1 MKKFSENGKYPIFWL
16 FLPKCGQK
24 WIFNKN
30 FMQKIRKLLSQFLER
45 IPTTKLIVHHCEKPL
60 LLPEKWGWNNEG
72 IKSIKTNAI
81 FLSIIH
87 NWTSKSYPTLQ
98 IQVDICLWQFMLG
111 TSSLMPFNLVD
122 WIHLFCTSYIALKLL
137 HLGILLCLL
146 CAPTMHLSST
156 DEDTLKVI
164 SDFSLESAFAI
175 LFQWDKL
182 KERYFLLDK
191 KYLIFIF
198 PTQYINFFVH
208 LFLSIW
214 LCYIAEYKQGIE

>member
-1 MKKFSENGKYPIFWL
+1 M
-16 FLPKCGQK
+16 
-24 WIFNKN
+24 
-30 FMQKIRKLLSQFLER
+30 
-45 IPTTKLIVHHCEKPL
+45 
-60 LLPEKWGWNNEG
+60 
-72 IKSIKTNAI
+72 
-81 FLSIIH
+81 SIIH
-87 NWTSKSYPTLQ
+87 NWTNKSYPTLQ
-98 IQVDICLWQFMLG
+98 IQVDICLWQFMLV

-198 PTQYINFFVH
+198 LNILTFSCIFSFQFGFAILQSTNKELNNNYDIIKC
-208 LFLSIW
+208 L
-214 LCYIAEYKQGIE
+214 A